1 VLAQSLGQSFREIA
15 IAAGARPLFFVLRN
29 QVPQAISYAEALAE
43 VDLVACG
50 FLELGLNPGDRVAIL
65 SENRPE
71 WILCD
76 LAVLSVGAV
85 DVPLYPTSS
94 AGEMEHILSNSG
106 ARFLVVS
113 NAELL
118 ARITPVLSRVT
129 GIERVITFDAGSAAK
144 TLSWSQLIEMG
155 RRRPSE
161 SVLAAL
167 AQVKSSDL
175 ATIIYTSGTT
185 GPPKGVML
193 SHGNFLANC
202 EAMTKQ
208 LEVGPSD
215 RSLSFLPLSHCFERT
230 AGHYGFLSRGAQIAY
245 AENMNSVAQDMV
257 KMQPTILLGV
267 PRLYEKMRSRILE
280 RVEQAP
286 RLRRFLFSWGLSIGR
301 RVFFARERRQRVG
314 WTLRLRHAIA
324 RRLVFRPVRKALG
337 GRLRFFVSGGA
348 PLAPEVVE
356 FFEAMGVTLLEGY
369 GLTETTP
376 VVSCN
381 QPQHRKL
388 ASVGRA
394 LPGVEV
400 RIAPTGEIL
409 VRGPNVMQGYY
420 KLPQETSRVID
431 EDGFF
436 HTGDVG
442 HVDADGFI
450 FITDRL
456 KDLII
461 TAGGK
466 NVSPQNIENRIKLH
480 GLIEQACLIGDRR
493 PYLTALIVPNRDAL
507 LAAAARVCPGVT
519 ELRQL
524 IHLPAVATLF
534 QEAVASVNDDLASFE
549 RIKRFALLAEPFSQ
563 DRGELTP
570 TLKIKRRVV
579 EANHKDI
586 IERMYAADLPVPA
599 VQPDTNQLPILSG
612 LRSI

>member
-1 VLAQSLGQSFREIA
+1 VPAQSLGQAFREIA
-15 IAAGARPLFFVLRN
+15 LAAGTRPLFFVPRDRTLR
-29 QVPQAISYAEALAE
+29 AISYAEALAE
-43 VDLVACG
+43 LEEVAAG
-50 FLELGLNPGDRVAIL
+50 FLELGLKPGDRVAIL

-76 LAVLSVGAV
+76 LAVLSLGGV

-94 AGEMEHILSNSG
+94 ASEMEHVLNDSG
-106 ARFLVVS
+106 ARYLVVS
-113 NAELL
+113 GSALL
-118 ARITPVLSRVT
+118 ARVTPVLAHVP
-129 GIERVITFDAGSAAK
+129 GIERVILLDAEAGWSGTTWTQLKALGRPRPRE
-144 TLSWSQLIEMG
+144 TL
-155 RRRPSE
+155 
-161 SVLAAL
+161 LAAM
-167 AQVKSSDL
+167 AQVKRGDL

-202 EAMTKQ
+202 EAMTLQ

-245 AENMNSVAQDMV
+245 AENINSVAQDML

-286 RLRRFLFSWGLSIGR
+286 RLRRILFHWGLSIGR
-301 RVFFARERRQRVG
+301 RVFFARERRQRVS
-314 WTLRLRHAIA
+314 WHLRLRHAVA
-324 RRLVFRPVRKALG
+324 RQVVFRPVKRALG

-348 PLAPEVVE
+348 PLAPEVIE

-381 QPQHRKL
+381 QPGRRKL
-388 ASVGRA
+388 ASVGTA

-400 RIAPTGEIL
+400 RIAPSGEIL

-420 KLPQETSRVID
+420 KLPQETARAID
-431 EDGFF
+431 ADGFF

-442 HVDADGFI
+442 HIDADGFI

-493 PYLTALIVPNRDAL
+493 PYLTALIVPSRDAL
-507 LAAAARVCPGVT
+507 VAAAAKLYPGVT
-519 ELRQL
+519 DLTQL

-534 QEAVASVNDDLASFE
+534 QEAIASVNDDLASFE

-563 DRGELTP
+563 ERGEQTP

-579 EANHKDI
+579 EANHKAV
-586 IERMYAADLPVPA
+586 IERMYSADLPANPTPSDA
-599 VQPDTNQLPILSG
+599 DELPILSG